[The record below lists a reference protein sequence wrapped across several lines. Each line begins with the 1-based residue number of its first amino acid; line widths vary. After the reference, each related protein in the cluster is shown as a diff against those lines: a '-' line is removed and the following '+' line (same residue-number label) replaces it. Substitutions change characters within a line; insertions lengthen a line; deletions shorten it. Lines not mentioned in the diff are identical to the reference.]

1 MKLILKK
8 KNQHEKSGSSPSLLG
23 HIFLRERRKKWPK
36 KHWPPND
43 NWSKEEIKEP
53 RRRRGKKALWQIFC
67 TQHKN
72 NRHLNNSHLKWENT
86 TVSLEWKLSFPK
98 HKVIRYIFS
107 HMLIYLFWTII
118 FKFNFLKTW
127 YDC

>member
-53 RRRRGKKALWQIFC
+53 RRRRGKKAL
-67 TQHKN
+67 
-72 NRHLNNSHLKWENT
+72 
-86 TVSLEWKLSFPK
+86 
-98 HKVIRYIFS
+98 
-107 HMLIYLFWTII
+107 
-118 FKFNFLKTW
+118 
-127 YDC
+127 